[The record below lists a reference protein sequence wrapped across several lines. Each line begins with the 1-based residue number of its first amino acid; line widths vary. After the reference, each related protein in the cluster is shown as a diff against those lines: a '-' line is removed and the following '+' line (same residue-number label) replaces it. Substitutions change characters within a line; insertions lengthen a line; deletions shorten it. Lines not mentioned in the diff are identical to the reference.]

1 MKLGLVKIEEGIC
14 RGNVVHHE
22 FIKRT
27 PAEIKKQLDGVKN
40 KRELKE
46 KRKREQD
53 ENVRKKAEKRGEI
66 TVQDES
72 KEKDANVEDCAD
84 EGDDFKDEG
93 QDQRVLGK
101 RGRNEVSD
109 NRTGRTDKKALMKSK
124 NFGERKASKSSPSSP
139 KTQAAKKSS
148 RPNTKEARLKR
159 LGKYVDTKPD
169 NNKKGSFGKSSN
181 RPKPSGTPTFKRQK
195 K

>member
-27 PAEIKKQLDGVKN
+27 PAEIKKQLDSVKN

-46 KRKREQD
+46 KRKREQE

-66 TVQDES
+66 TGQDES
-72 KEKDANVEDCAD
+72 KAKDENAEDGAD
-84 EGDDFKDEG
+84 EADDFKDES
-93 QDQRVLGK
+93 QDARVLGK
-101 RGRNEVSD
+101 RSRNEVSD

-124 NFGERKASKSSPSSP
+124 SFSEKKTQKSSPSSF
-139 KTQAAKKSS
+139 
-148 RPNTKEARLKR
+148 
-159 LGKYVDTKPD
+159 KP
-169 NNKKGSFGKSSN
+169 
-181 RPKPSGTPTFKRQK
+181 
-195 K
+195 